1 MGICPRCGSW
11 VDDGDVCRS
20 CGGVRKVE
28 NTNNKPISREE
39 YFIRIA
45 IEASAEGNHLK
56 AINLYEQ
63 LHPTCSTL
71 MNIAREYELM
81 GDYDNALKSWDKAYS
96 SFPDSISV
104 VLGKANLL
112 RNLIKYREAV
122 SLYKE
127 AVSLYEEDIGLNNG
141 LPFESG
147 QINKLPDCS
156 KINKIISDIYVILGN
171 KSLAEKYKKDA
182 ENNIDVYVKENL
194 NEGNKSFDEGNCNS
208 AKLHYERALKY
219 RDDTV
224 AKYKLKE
231 CKRVLNLSY
240 EEKKKYSEEKKKELQ
255 RREKER
261 KRKEEKEK
269 LEKQRKEFEELRK
282 KCEAEER
289 KRKEECRKNPECI
302 KKEIKNQ
309 KKIFKHSPVIFRSK
323 AFQKD
328 SDNAFR
334 EILELE
340 DLLKNFGIKE
350 DLTKDDIEL
359 LKKENKHLKY
369 CINHFKYEYRANA
382 LKLFVKN
389 YKKLKNVCCENS
401 LIKSIFNS
409 DSKDFEAFDV
419 EVDARNRL
427 KFANIFFDKFKE
439 SHEVTNLQ
447 NAYDLV
453 NDGIDEIF
461 NYLSKNSGKYS
472 GLNCLNKELKDLSE
486 VIEKAIIHLIKSN
499 TCLFLINMDE
509 RFFIEEGSDLKL
521 IKEDI
526 PIVYYENKPIATIYD
541 SQASDFEKLFFSKD
555 NLKKLPKQSNAKYFF
570 RYEKFDIIKID
581 L

>member
-71 MNIAREYELM
+71 INIAREYELM
-81 GDYDNALKSWDKAYS
+81 GDYYNALGSWDKAYS
-96 SFPDSISV
+96 SFPDSITV

-112 RNLIKYREAV
+112 YNLNKYEEAV

-261 KRKEEKEK
+261 KRKEEREK
-269 LEKQRKEFEELRK
+269 LEKQK
-282 KCEAEER
+282 K
-289 KRKEECRKNPECI
+289 K
-302 KKEIKNQ
+302 
-309 KKIFKHSPVIFRSK
+309 
-323 AFQKD
+323 
-328 SDNAFR
+328 
-334 EILELE
+334 
-340 DLLKNFGIKE
+340 
-350 DLTKDDIEL
+350 
-359 LKKENKHLKY
+359 
-369 CINHFKYEYRANA
+369 
-382 LKLFVKN
+382 
-389 YKKLKNVCCENS
+389 
-401 LIKSIFNS
+401 
-409 DSKDFEAFDV
+409 
-419 EVDARNRL
+419 
-427 KFANIFFDKFKE
+427 
-439 SHEVTNLQ
+439 
-447 NAYDLV
+447 
-453 NDGIDEIF
+453 
-461 NYLSKNSGKYS
+461 
-472 GLNCLNKELKDLSE
+472 
-486 VIEKAIIHLIKSN
+486 
-499 TCLFLINMDE
+499 
-509 RFFIEEGSDLKL
+509 
-521 IKEDI
+521 
-526 PIVYYENKPIATIYD
+526 
-541 SQASDFEKLFFSKD
+541 
-555 NLKKLPKQSNAKYFF
+555 NLKS
-570 RYEKFDIIKID
+570 
-581 L
+581 

>member
-1 MGICPRCGSW
+1 M
-11 VDDGDVCRS
+11 
-20 CGGVRKVE
+20 
-28 NTNNKPISREE
+28 
-39 YFIRIA
+39 
-45 IEASAEGNHLK
+45 
-56 AINLYEQ
+56 
-63 LHPTCSTL
+63 
-71 MNIAREYELM
+71 
-81 GDYDNALKSWDKAYS
+81 
-96 SFPDSISV
+96 
-104 VLGKANLL
+104 
-112 RNLIKYREAV
+112 
-122 SLYKE
+122 
-127 AVSLYEEDIGLNNG
+127 
-141 LPFESG
+141 
-147 QINKLPDCS
+147 
-156 KINKIISDIYVILGN
+156 
-171 KSLAEKYKKDA
+171 
-182 ENNIDVYVKENL
+182 
-194 NEGNKSFDEGNCNS
+194 
-208 AKLHYERALKY
+208 
-219 RDDTV
+219 
-224 AKYKLKE
+224 
-231 CKRVLNLSY
+231 
-240 EEKKKYSEEKKKELQ
+240 
-255 RREKER
+255 
-261 KRKEEKEK
+261 
-269 LEKQRKEFEELRK
+269 
-282 KCEAEER
+282 
-289 KRKEECRKNPECI
+289 
-302 KKEIKNQ
+302 
-309 KKIFKHSPVIFRSK
+309 FKHSPVIFRSK
-323 AFQKD
+323 SFQKD

-389 YKKLKNVCCENS
+389 YKKLENVCCENS

-453 NDGIDEIF
+453 NDGIEEIF
-461 NYLSKNSGKYS
+461 NYLSKNSGEYPS
-472 GLNCLNKELKDLSE
+472 LICLNKELKDLFE
-486 VIEKAIIHLIKSN
+486 VVEKAIIDLIKSSDG
-499 TCLFLINMDE
+499 LFLINMNE
-509 RFFIEEGSDLKL
+509 RFFIEQSSDLKL
-521 IKEDI
+521 IKENNEDV

>member
-1 MGICPRCGSW
+1 M
-11 VDDGDVCRS
+11 
-20 CGGVRKVE
+20 
-28 NTNNKPISREE
+28 
-39 YFIRIA
+39 
-45 IEASAEGNHLK
+45 
-56 AINLYEQ
+56 
-63 LHPTCSTL
+63 
-71 MNIAREYELM
+71 
-81 GDYDNALKSWDKAYS
+81 
-96 SFPDSISV
+96 
-104 VLGKANLL
+104 
-112 RNLIKYREAV
+112 
-122 SLYKE
+122 
-127 AVSLYEEDIGLNNG
+127 
-141 LPFESG
+141 
-147 QINKLPDCS
+147 
-156 KINKIISDIYVILGN
+156 
-171 KSLAEKYKKDA
+171 
-182 ENNIDVYVKENL
+182 
-194 NEGNKSFDEGNCNS
+194 
-208 AKLHYERALKY
+208 
-219 RDDTV
+219 
-224 AKYKLKE
+224 
-231 CKRVLNLSY
+231 
-240 EEKKKYSEEKKKELQ
+240 
-255 RREKER
+255 
-261 KRKEEKEK
+261 
-269 LEKQRKEFEELRK
+269 
-282 KCEAEER
+282 
-289 KRKEECRKNPECI
+289 
-302 KKEIKNQ
+302 
-309 KKIFKHSPVIFRSK
+309 FKHSPVIFRSK

-453 NDGIDEIF
+453 NDGIEEIF
-461 NYLSKNSGKYS
+461 NYLSKNSGEYPS
-472 GLNCLNKELKDLSE
+472 LICLNKELKDLFE
-486 VIEKAIIHLIKSN
+486 VVEKAIIDLIKSSDG
-499 TCLFLINMDE
+499 LFLINMNE
-509 RFFIEEGSDLKL
+509 RFFIEQSSDLKL
-521 IKEDI
+521 IKENNEDV